1 LQYEIVTGGLLPPPQ
16 SDLQCV
22 EIATGKIIWTKK
34 KVGKYHASLVRTAD
48 NKILMLE
55 DFGSLVMFEPNAS
68 GYKEIC
74 RAKVCGHTWAHPAV
88 SEGRVFL
95 RDEKELLC
103 VDLNQSSK

>member
-1 LQYEIVTGGLLPPPQ
+1 LLPPPQ

-55 DFGSLVMFEPNAS
+55 DFGSLVMFEPDAS